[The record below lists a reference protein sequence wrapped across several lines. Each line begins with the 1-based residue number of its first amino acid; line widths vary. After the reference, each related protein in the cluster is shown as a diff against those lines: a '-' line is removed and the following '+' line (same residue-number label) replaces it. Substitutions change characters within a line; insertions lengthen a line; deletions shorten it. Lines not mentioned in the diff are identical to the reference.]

1 MIRNLLVIVL
11 LVGCSLGDEYHQ
23 HHKPSPGQ
31 KSSYVVNEQEK
42 TTAYWVNQAQNTLKS
57 IVNKKLNTNNAKNVI
72 MFLGDGMSFSTVAAT
87 RMYMGG
93 EEKKLSFEEFE
104 YTGFSKTYCV
114 DAQVADSACTSTAYL
129 NGIKTNYEVI
139 GLNAKAQ
146 PKNCEAQLDHDNWTE
161 SILSWAQKSC
171 KATGIVTTTRIT
183 HASPAGGYAH
193 VSERDW
199 ENDHEVALSEC
210 DPEKVDDIAEQLIY
224 NAVGINFKVILGGGR
239 ANFRNNTETDEEN
252 QKGKR
257 QDGKNLINV
266 WKNERSQLG
275 KAEYVW
281 NKKQL
286 ADIDYNNTEYLLGLF
301 EADHMKYNL
310 DVKKGNLE
318 NEPSLSD
325 MTSAAIKMLQ
335 KEDGG
340 YFLFIEG
347 GMIDQAHHYNYAQT
361 SLDETKEFSD
371 AIALARKMTSEED
384 TLIVVTAD
392 HSHVFTYN
400 GYPAR
405 GSNVLGAAEVS
416 DMDNLPYLT
425 LSYANGPG
433 FAQSFEDGK
442 RVDPTTLDM
451 ANHKFQYPATVPR
464 DKDTHGA
471 EDVGVYASGPMA
483 HLFSG
488 NYEQNTIPLIMAYIM
503 KVGPYATDDKCAS
516 CAIMPVLMLLL
527 SMLIITKLLK

>member
-1 MIRNLLVIVL
+1 MIRNILVIIL
-11 LVGCSLGDEYHQ
+11 LAGCIFGDEYHS
-23 HHKPSPGQ
+23 HLKPSTVK
-31 KSSYVVNEQEK
+31 KSSNSINEQER
-42 TTAYWVNQAQNTLKS
+42 TTKYWVNQAQDTLKK
-57 IVNKKLNTNNAKNVI
+57 IVNKKLNTKNATNII

-87 RMYMGG
+87 RMYLGG

-139 GLNAKAQ
+139 GLNAKATVAD
-146 PKNCEAQLDHDNWTE
+146 CDAQLDDKIWTE
-161 SILSWAQKSC
+161 SILRWAQKSH

-199 ENDHEVALSEC
+199 ENDHEVSLSGC
-210 DPEKVDDIAEQLIY
+210 DPNKVDDIAEQLVY
-224 NAVGINFKVILGGGR
+224 NVEGANFKVILGGGR
-239 ANFRNNTETDEEN
+239 ANFINQTENDEEN
-252 QKGKR
+252 NNGKR
-257 QDGKNLINV
+257 HDGKNLINV
-266 WKNERSQLG
+266 WKNERSKLG
-275 KAEYVW
+275 KAEYIW
-281 NKKQL
+281 NKQQL
-286 ADIDYNNTEYLLGLF
+286 DSLDYNNTEYLLGLF
-301 EADHMKYNL
+301 EHDHMRYNM
-310 DVKKGNLE
+310 DVKAQGLVL
-318 NEPSLSD
+318 EPSLSD

-347 GMIDQAHHYNYAQT
+347 GMIDQAHHYNYAQI

-371 AIALARKMTSEED
+371 AIALARKMTNEED

-392 HSHVFTYN
+392 HSHVFTYS
-400 GYPAR
+400 GYPER
-405 GSNVLGAAEVS
+405 GSNIFGAVEVS
-416 DMDNLPYLT
+416 DIDELPYAT

-433 FAQSFEDGK
+433 FAHTFVDGK
-442 RVDPTTLDM
+442 RVDPNTLGMDDP
-451 ANHKFQYPATVPR
+451 KFQYPATVPR
-464 DKDTHGA
+464 EKDTHGG
-471 EDVGVYASGPMA
+471 EDVAVYASGPMA

-503 KVGPYATDDKCAS
+503 KIGPYAAEEKSAS
-516 CAIMPVLMLLL
+516 CAIMPVFMLLL
-527 SMLIITKLLK
+527 SMLIINKLI